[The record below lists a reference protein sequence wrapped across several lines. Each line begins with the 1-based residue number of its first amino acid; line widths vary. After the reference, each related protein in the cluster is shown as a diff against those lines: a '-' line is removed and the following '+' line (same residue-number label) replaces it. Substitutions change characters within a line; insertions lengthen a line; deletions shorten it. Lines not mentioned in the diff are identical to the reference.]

1 MSKETGMKTFTN
13 LSVAGTATDVVDRFG
28 SAVKEHVVGYSG
40 VDYSGD
46 YSVKNE
52 AKRTLARCLKT
63 ISDYRNPSDSLT
75 KQQAGFSAEVKEVAR
90 RRAEEAIAGK
100 KPCTVRTDDVPHH
113 VNDPLYDIT
122 SKVDANGNPVSD
134 FSEQMKFVGSSS
146 KEAASKLLSK
156 DYDKYIENDVKMTV
170 PSDFY
175 DGIKADLE
183 ERITSLK
190 ERIQFLQENGG
201 DSDAL
206 KAAQDK
212 LRKCETLNKNLVKG
226 KVSNAEAIEARN
238 TPLRSTAKDVV
249 KVAHRAGLEQAKMGA
264 VIGGGMSFVRNVVSV
279 YKGEKSKTEAAWAV
293 GKDTAGA
300 AGLSYATAFG
310 GSVIK
315 GAMQNSSMSMLR
327 CASKTNLPAYIATAA
342 WETGKTLKAYFSGE
356 IDGVQCLE
364 QLGEKGYGMI
374 GSALFAG
381 IGQAVIPVPVFGALA
396 GCMFGYFLS
405 SVSYNILVTSL
416 AEAKLAREERIRI
429 ERECNEAIAMLQQYR
444 KELESLIQKY
454 FREQNAFFEQTF
466 CEIKKAFNTGD
477 IDGYI
482 AGTNKITERFGK
494 KALYSNMQE
503 FEQFMRGEEPLKI

>member
-1 MSKETGMKTFTN
+1 MSKEIGMKTFTN

-40 VDYSGD
+40 VD
-46 YSVKNE
+46 NE
-52 AKRTLARCLKT
+52 AGRALKRGLKT
-63 ISDYRNPSDSLT
+63 ISGYRNPSDSWT

-90 RRAEEAIAGK
+90 RRAEEAISGK

-156 DYDKYIENDVKMTV
+156 DFDKYIENDVKMTV

-190 ERIQFLQENGG
+190 ERIQFLQKNGG
-201 DSDAL
+201 DSEAL

-238 TPLRSTAKDVV
+238 TPLWSTTKDVV
-249 KVAHRAGLEQAKMGA
+249 KVAHQAGLEQAKTGA
-264 VIGGGMSFVRNVVSV
+264 VIGGALSLVRNVVSV

-315 GAMQNSSMSMLR
+315 GYMQNAPISMFR
-327 CASKTNLPAYIATAA
+327 CASRTNLPAYIATAA

-374 GSALFAG
+374 GGALGAG
-381 IGQAVIPVPVFGALA
+381 IGQVVIPVPIVGMLV
-396 GCMFGYFLS
+396 GSMVGYALS

-416 AEAKLAREERIRI
+416 SEAKLAREERIRI
-429 ERECNEAIAMLQQYR
+429 ELECNEAIAMLQQYR
-444 KELESLIQKY
+444 KELEALIQKY
-454 FREQNAFFEQTF
+454 FHEQNAFFEQTF
-466 CEIKKAFNTGD
+466 CEIKKTFNTGD

>member
-13 LSVAGTATDVVDRFG
+13 LSVAGTAIDVVDRFG

-40 VDYSGD
+40 VD
-46 YSVKNE
+46 NE
-52 AKRTLARCLKT
+52 AGRTLKRGLKT
-63 ISDYRNPSDSLT
+63 ISAYRNPSDFLT

-90 RRAEEAIAGK
+90 RRAEEAITGK

-122 SKVDANGNPVSD
+122 SKVDANGNPVSHL
-134 FSEQMKFVGSSS
+134 SEQMKFVGSSS

-156 DYDKYIENDVKMTV
+156 DFDKYIENDVKMTI

-201 DSDAL
+201 DSEAL

-212 LRKCETLNKNLVKG
+212 LRKCETLNKNLVKA
-226 KVSNAEAIEARN
+226 KVSNADAIEARN
-238 TPLRSTAKDVV
+238 IPLWATTKDVV
-249 KVAHRAGLEQAKMGA
+249 KVAHQAGLEQAKTGA
-264 VIGGGMSFVRNVVSV
+264 IIGGGMSLVRNFVSV

-293 GKDTAGA
+293 GKDVAGA

-315 GAMQNSSMSMLR
+315 GFMQNAPISMFR
-327 CASKTNLPAYIATAA
+327 CASKSNLPAYIVTVAC
-342 WETGKTLKAYFSGE
+342 ETGKTLKAYFSGE
-356 IDGVQCLE
+356 IDGVECLK
-364 QLGEKGYGMI
+364 QLVAKDYGVAATI
-374 GSALFAG
+374 LGAG
-381 IGQAVIPVPVFGALA
+381 IGQAVIPVPIIGALA
-396 GCMFGYFLS
+396 GSMVGYALS

-416 AEAKLAREERIRI
+416 SEAKLAREERIRI

-444 KELESLIQKY
+444 RELESLIQKY
-454 FREQNAFFEQTF
+454 FHEQNAFFEQTF